1 MIRNILCF
9 FFSMLLLT
17 LASSN
22 AFAQST
28 PFVHWSTFNKQASQC
43 ACHLFALDALRKEG
57 LNQIFED
64 TGSVILAGNNRV
76 VAEVVCL
83 PGNQKIRL
91 SAFSSDSKTA
101 ELTRNRV
108 RETIVKSNLFDTC
121 P

>member
-1 MIRNILCF
+1 MVQNVPRF
-9 FFSMLLLT
+9 YLLLT
-17 LASSN
+17 LVLLVSSN
-22 AFAQST
+22 AIAQSR
-28 PFVHWSTFNKQASQC
+28 PQVHWSTFDKHANQC

-64 TGSVILAGNNRV
+64 TGSIILAGNNHV

-83 PGNQKIRL
+83 PGNQQIRL

-108 RETIVKSNLFDTC
+108 REKIIKSVLFDTC

>member
-1 MIRNILCF
+1 MVRNFPRFYLLIILA
-9 FFSMLLLT
+9 S

-22 AFAQST
+22 AISQSR
-28 PFVHWSTFNKQASQC
+28 PEMHWSTFNKQASQC
-43 ACHLFALDALRKEG
+43 ACHLFARDALRKEG

-64 TGSVILAGNNRV
+64 TGSIILAGNNRV

-83 PGNQKIRL
+83 PGDQKIRL

-101 ELTRNRV
+101 ELTRNRI
-108 RETIVKSNLFDTC
+108 RETIVKSVLFDTC